1 MKKYIKAEFE
11 ARTGLFICSKRGQAN

>member
-11 ARTGLFICSKRGQAN
+11 ARSGLFICSKRGQAN